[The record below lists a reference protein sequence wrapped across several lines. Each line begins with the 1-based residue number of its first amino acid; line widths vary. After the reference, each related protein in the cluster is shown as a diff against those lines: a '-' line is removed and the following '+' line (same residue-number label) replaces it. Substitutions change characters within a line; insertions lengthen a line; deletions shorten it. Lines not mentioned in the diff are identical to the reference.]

1 MQIMSGNNLPEP
13 PLKLGSLNEVER
25 KLEVQRLNFENSLL
39 LDRYA
44 RFAYAVISL
53 DSHFL
58 IL

>member
-53 DSHFL
+53 DSLFL